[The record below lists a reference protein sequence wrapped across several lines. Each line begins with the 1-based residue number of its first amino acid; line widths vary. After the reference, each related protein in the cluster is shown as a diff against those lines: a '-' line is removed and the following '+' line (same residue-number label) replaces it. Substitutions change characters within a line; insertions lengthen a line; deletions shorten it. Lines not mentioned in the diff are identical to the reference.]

1 VCVKCICIYL
11 PEQLVDEH
19 AREDAD
25 EDADHGET
33 EEGAQ
38 TRVERSVDDLAV
50 WRVVEH
56 EPHACKQP
64 NYTLELK
71 TFSGFAPR
79 AESHRIYKRGESV
92 TRMFISGKAKTLAP
106 FSPDRKLVPLYSSQT
121 HF

>member
-1 VCVKCICIYL
+1 MCSVRVLHIYL

-38 TRVERSVDDLAV
+38 TRVEGSVDDLAV

-56 EPHACKQP
+56 EPHACKQR
-64 NYTLELK
+64 NYTLEPK
-71 TFSGFAPR
+71 TFSGYSPR
-79 AESHRIYKRGESV
+79 AESHSI
-92 TRMFISGKAKTLAP
+92 
-106 FSPDRKLVPLYSSQT
+106 
-121 HF
+121 